1 MYYADEKQLIDMW
14 RFEEQFPFGGW
25 ELMHLD
31 GRWESEPLP
40 WDYREEVLMRLKDT
54 DMLLDMDTGDGGFLL
69 SLRHPYELT
78 CATESDERDYESC
91 VLSRHGG
98 YMIEELFRVLKPGGL
113 FITEQIGQRDNRAL
127 SRRLLPEYEPPF
139 PGHCLKNAAE
149 AFRGYGFN
157 ILYGQEYF
165 PKLRFNDVGALAYF
179 AHIVGW
185 EFPGFSV
192 DRCRRELL
200 ALHEE
205 VQEMGFIESL
215 QHRFILVAQKIQTR

>member
-91 VLSRHGG
+91 V
-98 YMIEELFRVLKPGGL
+98 
-113 FITEQIGQRDNRAL
+113 EQ
-127 SRRLLPEYEPPF
+127 LPP
-139 PGHCLKNAAE
+139 LA
-149 AFRGYGFN
+149 
-157 ILYGQEYF
+157 YGQCSATWTKKNC
-165 PKLRFNDVGALAYF
+165 PLKT
-179 AHIVGW
+179 ICSTW
-185 EFPGFSV
+185 
-192 DRCRRELL
+192 C
-200 ALHEE
+200 
-205 VQEMGFIESL
+205 
-215 QHRFILVAQKIQTR
+215 

>member
-91 VLSRHGG
+91 VEQLAPLGIRTMFCNVDEEELPFEDDMFDMVLSRHGG

-113 FITEQIGQRDNRAL
+113 FIPNRLASGTTAPFRAGFCPNMNPRSRGIAL
-127 SRRLLPEYEPPF
+127 KTRRKPSAGTGSIFSTGRSIFQSFGSMTL
-139 PGHCLKNAAE
+139 A
-149 AFRGYGFN
+149 R
-157 ILYGQEYF
+157 
-165 PKLRFNDVGALAYF
+165 LRTL
-179 AHIVGW
+179 
-185 EFPGFSV
+185 
-192 DRCRRELL
+192 R
-200 ALHEE
+200 
-205 VQEMGFIESL
+205 
-215 QHRFILVAQKIQTR
+215 T

>member
-91 VLSRHGG
+91 V
-98 YMIEELFRVLKPGGL
+98 
-113 FITEQIGQRDNRAL
+113 EQLAPLGIRT
-127 SRRLLPEYEPPF
+127 
-139 PGHCLKNAAE
+139 
-149 AFRGYGFN
+149 AFCN
-157 ILYGQEYF
+157 
-165 PKLRFNDVGALAYF
+165 
-179 AHIVGW
+179 
-185 EFPGFSV
+185 V
-192 DRCRRELL
+192 DE
-200 ALHEE
+200 
-205 VQEMGFIESL
+205 
-215 QHRFILVAQKIQTR
+215 

>member
-91 VLSRHGG
+91 VEQLAPLGIRTMFCNVDEEELPFEDDMFDMVLSRHGG
-98 YMIEELFRVLKPGGL
+98 YMIEELFRVLKPGGVFCGCFYGAGECARTDR
-113 FITEQIGQRDNRAL
+113 FIRRA
-127 SRRLLPEYEPPF
+127 YEPMKFFTP
-139 PGHCLKNAAE
+139 PYETVYSLRDRLSKLYAQAE
-149 AFRGYGFN
+149 
-157 ILYGQEYF
+157 
-165 PKLRFNDVGALAYF
+165 VGNVKSIAWF
-179 AHIVGW
+179 V
-185 EFPGFSV
+185 
-192 DRCRRELL
+192 CRKGSE
-200 ALHEE
+200 A
-205 VQEMGFIESL
+205 
-215 QHRFILVAQKIQTR
+215 

>member
-91 VLSRHGG
+91 VEQLAPLGIRTMFCNVDEEELPFEDDMFDMVLSRHGG

-113 FITEQIGQRDNRAL
+113 FIPNRLASGITAPFRAGFCPNMNRRSRGIAL
-127 SRRLLPEYEPPF
+127 KTRRKPSA
-139 PGHCLKNAAE
+139 GT
-149 AFRGYGFN
+149 GS
-157 ILYGQEYF
+157 I
-165 PKLRFNDVGALAYF
+165 
-179 AHIVGW
+179 
-185 EFPGFSV
+185 FS
-192 DRCRRELL
+192 
-200 ALHEE
+200 
-205 VQEMGFIESL
+205 MGRSIS
-215 QHRFILVAQKIQTR
+215 QS